1 MANIIHTFH
10 MEFHVD
16 FSRIEDVTGCGP
28 NVLSCEYKAGGGMT
42 LSIDKNSR
50 IVKSHGLWL

>member
-1 MANIIHTFH
+1 